1 MNLERRTRMADY
13 LASAAPQMSDETFW
27 LLRDFIY
34 EHSGIYFADNK
45 KSQLENRLGLRLRAN
60 NLPDFDK
67 YYYMLKYDPQ
77 ASKELRA
84 LFDSVTTNETSFF
97 RSPPQ
102 IQAFQEKVLPE
113 VMQRH
118 MEKAEKNLRLWSAGC
133 STGDE
138 PYTMGIVAKEVLG
151 DELKEW
157 DIKIFASDISEKA
170 LKSARAAMYNEYTLR
185 SVPPD
190 IKRKYFTQNGTQ
202 FMVTEE
208 IRMLVDLQ
216 YLNFNDA
223 KRVKLMKGFDIIFC
237 RNVLIYFDDEAK
249 KRFVSQLYDNL
260 NPGGYLFIG
269 HSESLHNISRAFKL
283 VHFPGALGY
292 KKE

>member
-1 MNLERRTRMADY
+1 
-13 LASAAPQMSDETFW
+13 
-27 LLRDFIY
+27 
-34 EHSGIYFADNK
+34 
-45 KSQLENRLGLRLRAN
+45 
-60 NLPDFDK
+60 
-67 YYYMLKYDPQ
+67 
-77 ASKELRA
+77 
-84 LFDSVTTNETSFF
+84 VTTNETSFF

-113 VMQRH
+113 IMQRH
-118 MEKAEKNLRLWSAGC
+118 QEKAELCLRLWSAGC

-138 PYTMGIVAKEVLG
+138 PYTMGIVIKEVLG
-151 DELKEW
+151 ERLKDW

-170 LKSARAAMYNEYTLR
+170 LKSARTAMYNEYTLR
-185 SVPPD
+185 SVPPE

-202 FMVTEE
+202 YTVNEE

-223 KRVKLMKGFDIIFC
+223 KRVKLMKGFDVIFC

-249 KRFVSQLYDNL
+249 KRFVAQLYDNL

>member
-1 MNLERRTRMADY
+1 MTEFK
-13 LASAAPQMSDETFW
+13 ASAAASMMTDETFR

-34 EHSGIYFADNK
+34 ENSGIYFSDMK
-45 KSQLENRLGLRLRAN
+45 KPQLENRLILRLRAN
-60 NLPDFDK
+60 NLSDFDK

-77 ASKELRA
+77 AGKELRC

-102 IQAFQEKVLPE
+102 IQAFQEKALPE
-113 VMQRH
+113 ILDRKQEMGN
-118 MEKAEKNLRLWSAGC
+118 KTLRLWSAGC

-138 PYTMGIVAKEVLG
+138 PYTMGIVVHEILR
-151 DELKEW
+151 D
-157 DIKIFASDISEKA
+157 KIPDWNVKIVASDISEKA
-170 LKSARAAMYNEYTLR
+170 LRSARAAMYNEYTLR
-185 SVPPD
+185 SVSAE
-190 IKRKYFTQNGTQ
+190 IKKKYFMHNGSQ
-202 FMVTEE
+202 YKIKDD
-208 IRMLVDLQ
+208 IRLLVELQ
-216 YLNFNDA
+216 YLNFNDS
-223 KRVKLMKGFDIIFC
+223 KQVRLMKGFDIILC
-237 RNVLIYFDDEAK
+237 RNVLIYFDDTAK